1 LESLENI
8 GAIDRLLVF
17 GLGATLASCNYICA
31 RTLFFVVEVY
41 KRMSMVF
48 ENVVTSIK
56 LVMKTEFKRDEFILC
71 S

>member
-1 LESLENI
+1 LEFLENI

-48 ENVVTSIK
+48 
-56 LVMKTEFKRDEFILC
+56 
-71 S
+71 